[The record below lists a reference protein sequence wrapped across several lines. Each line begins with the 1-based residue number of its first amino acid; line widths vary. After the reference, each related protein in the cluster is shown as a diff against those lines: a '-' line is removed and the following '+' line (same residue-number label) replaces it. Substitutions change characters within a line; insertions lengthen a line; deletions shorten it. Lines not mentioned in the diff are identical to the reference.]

1 MADMIQNYRV
11 SLEEQGEFLA
21 TQWLSVKQFEEA
33 GEP

>member
-1 MADMIQNYRV
+1 MADVIQNYHV
-11 SLEEQGEFLA
+11 SLEDHGEFLA